1 MSDERTV
8 IKASE
13 WEARNQDSRIIVDMF
28 NLRNLRHEGTTSQNG
43 VTEGRKERVRRS
55 LEEVGSE
62 SMIRTPRSATGAD
75 TH

>member
-1 MSDERTV
+1 MV
-8 IKASE
+8 G
-13 WEARNQDSRIIVDMF
+13 MF

-55 LEEVGSE
+55 LQEVGSE
-62 SMIRTPRSATGAD
+62 SMIRTPRSAIGAD